1 MRRRVAVAAAAAL
14 SLLVLRGEVAP
25 INGSQT
31 SAGPAVHA
39 ILTPDQV
46 KYAPIEIP
54 GFASGVKIAAVHGD
68 PNAESGTYVIRLQFP
83 AGYRF
88 PAHWHPNAENLT
100 VLSGEFLLAMGE
112 QEDAAK
118 LVSYKPGTFMYI
130 PGKMPHFGGVK
141 AASVIQLH
149 GQAPFKIE
157 LVKPVTKPTS

>member
-1 MRRRVAVAAAAAL
+1 MRIRIPAIAGVAVSLMTVAA
-14 SLLVLRGEVAP
+14 VARTP
-25 INGSQT
+25 
-31 SAGPAVHA
+31 AGQGTTAQATHA
-39 ILTPDQV
+39 ILTPDKV
-46 KYAPIEIP
+46 SYAPIEIP
-54 GFASGVKIAAVHGD
+54 GFASGVKLAAIHGD

-100 VLSGEFLLAMGE
+100 VLSGEFLLGMGE

-118 LVSYKPGTFMYI
+118 IVSYKPGTFMYI

-141 AASVIQLH
+141 AATVVQLH

-157 LVKPVTKPTS
+157 LVKPAAKAP

>member
-1 MRRRVAVAAAAAL
+1 MRMRFPLIAGVAISLMVTAAAVARLHAGQAAPAAGTH
-14 SLLVLRGEVAP
+14 V
-25 INGSQT
+25 T
-31 SAGPAVHA
+31 
-39 ILTPDQV
+39 LTPDQV

-54 GFASGVKIAAVHGD
+54 GFASGVKIAVIHGD
-68 PNAESGTYVIRLQFP
+68 PNAESGMYVIRLQFP

-112 QEDAAK
+112 TEDAAK
-118 LVSYKPGTFMYI
+118 LMSYKPGTFMYI
-130 PGKMPHFGGVK
+130 PGKSPHYGGVK

-157 LVKPVTKPTS
+157 LVKPVGKTN